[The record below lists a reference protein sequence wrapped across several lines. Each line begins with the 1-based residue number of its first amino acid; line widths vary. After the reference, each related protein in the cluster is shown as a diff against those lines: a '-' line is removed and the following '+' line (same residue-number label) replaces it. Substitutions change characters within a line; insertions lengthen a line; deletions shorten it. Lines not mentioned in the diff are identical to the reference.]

1 MKNFKNLP
9 AQQKHSGKLNLAGS
23 LKFRN
28 PYQDDHKQSVLNFN
42 LFQSASSKCLKRRKS
57 ISSGNAHALGK
68 SPQAKR
74 ARVDLVDV
82 GEDDEFS
89 SFRASFFRE
98 QSSTQEQS
106 SNAENENVFVNEAKV
121 MLRIL
126 RNPGDSIG
134 KLQNSSWINLL
145 RLQSKRFCV
154 MKLQDGKAS
163 FD

>member
-1 MKNFKNLP
+1 M
-9 AQQKHSGKLNLAGS
+9 
-23 LKFRN
+23 
-28 PYQDDHKQSVLNFN
+28 
-42 LFQSASSKCLKRRKS
+42 
-57 ISSGNAHALGK
+57 
-68 SPQAKR
+68 
-74 ARVDLVDV
+74 DLVDV
-82 GEDDEFS
+82 GDDDEFS
-89 SFRASFFRE
+89 SFRASFFR
-98 QSSTQEQS
+98 EQS